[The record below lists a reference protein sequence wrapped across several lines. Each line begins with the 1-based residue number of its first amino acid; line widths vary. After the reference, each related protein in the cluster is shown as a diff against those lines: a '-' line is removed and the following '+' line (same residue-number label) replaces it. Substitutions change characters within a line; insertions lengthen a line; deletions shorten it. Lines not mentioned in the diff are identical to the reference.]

1 MKSSWIVAV
10 ACVLAA
16 ATAAAQDSPSAA
28 LAAKGQVVVSANGS
42 RLGSVYRV
50 ATGGSVQMIIDG
62 KMVTVPGAT
71 LSNSDGKLTTS
82 LTKSEV
88 LALH

>member
-28 LAAKGQVVVSANGS
+28 LAAKGQVLISANGS

-50 ATGGSVQMIIDG
+50 GPDGSVQMIIDG

-71 LSNSDGKLTTS
+71 LSSAEGKLTTS

-88 LALH
+88 LSLH